1 MISHKWLFVS
11 QLLVVVTLISATESF
26 CTSRGFSRDRCGFQN
41 PISTVN
47 DLQAAI
53 RRNFGRRI
61 FIFFRGT
68 PEHGV
73 HWCGCCARAEP
84 EVRDAARYL
93 PTNSVLLVVNVG
105 NRNQEE
111 RMLEVSSTVPTKYAD
126 FSLVDA
132 RRLVMNYEDTRGVAV
147 TILSFPIYLSV
158 F

>member
-1 MISHKWLFVS
+1 MICFN
-11 QLLVVVTLISATESF
+11 
-26 CTSRGFSRDRCGFQN
+26 FSFQN
-41 PISTVN
+41 PISTVS

-53 RRNFGRRI
+53 RRNLEEEYLYSSEE
-61 FIFFRGT
+61 T
-68 PEHGV
+68 PENGV

-84 EVRDAARYL
+84 EVREAARCL
-93 PTNSVLLVVNVG
+93 PTSSVLLVVNVG

-111 RMLEVSSTVPTKYAD
+111 SMLEVSSTVPIKYAD

-132 RRLVMNYEDTRGVAV
+132 RRLVMNYEEDTRGVAV